1 VFGVDSAEFLI
12 IIIVAVIFIGPKD
25 LPRALYK
32 LGQVMGKARA
42 MGRHFRTGLDAM
54 VREAELEELQKQWD
68 KENARI
74 MADHPSPEP
83 VMTEKALVDGMQE
96 AADAASEPEQA
107 PADSYDNGLADA
119 VKQSQTPP
127 VEEIATPLDTDA
139 PKGATA

>member
-1 VFGVDSAEFLI
+1 MFGVDSTEFLI

-83 VMTEKALVDGMQE
+83 VMTEKALVDGSVE
-96 AADAASEPEQA
+96 ASANAVPWPEDA
-107 PADSYDNGLADA
+107 PAEPVDTSLVEA
-119 VKQSQTPP
+119 VKHSQTLPDEA
-127 VEEIATPLDTDA
+127 VSSTDET
-139 PKGATA
+139 PKGAATT